1 MQARAGCRSA
11 KWSVG
16 PCWRCYP
23 EGAGVAEP
31 KPTSRR
37 ALQLEYR
44 FDRLLPDKLAQV
56 YQALV
61 PDKRWSTG
69 AVLEAA
75 ARPPLEVMNEQ
86 DSSNLRARLLRP
98 AEGE

>member
-1 MQARAGCRSA
+1 M
-11 KWSVG
+11 
-16 PCWRCYP
+16 
-23 EGAGVAEP
+23 AEP
-31 KPTSRR
+31 KPASRR

-69 AVLEAA
+69 GVLPAMA
-75 ARPPLEVMNEQ
+75 KLRLEVIDEQ
-86 DSSNLRARLLRP
+86 DSGDLRARLFRP
-98 AEGE
+98 PGNRR